1 MNKVALLLVSLT
13 TLAFSAQK
21 TFFVQVPPMRYW
33 TAGNPVLVEYGDG
46 IAHQMQNAGGYGWFS
61 YTWEDVEP
69 SDDVYIYSAKD
80 SLLERPLGLNYYK
93 GKKVQTHIPVSIL
106 METFGLDSIFYIPDD
121 DCWLDDDIDN
131 GIYLS
136 DVRSMSL
143 CNASFDRLDTESIEM
158 NIYVIFP
165 NYGEWD
171 GEIPIVVD
179 AEDFDYRREMTSV
192 GSNKFFYSW
201 TDEEIFPEKLYIFLK
216 SDSLMEHP
224 IGFKSYS
231 DGYHSGLT
239 GDYIGTDDVE
249 SSFSLQDCFLNDL
262 SAYSSNLDSNHR
274 AVCEISVAPTA
285 LIYSVYA
292 ENDSLVVPE
301 HRSKDSTEIV
311 FLDGRQSIVT
321 NKDVFLE
328 DGNYLLKYVFYDYN
342 QKPLEGQIK
351 LTVKDGKNVTLSVT
365 SARNSISQI
374 RVFASGKNLFISSTK
389 NEPYAIFNS
398 MGQMVARGFSSGSV
412 VVLLT
417 APGAYL
423 VKVGDEMHRISVR

>member
-80 SLLERPLGLNYYK
+80 SLLESPLGLNYYK
-93 GKKVQTHIPVSIL
+93 GKKGQTHIPVSIL

-143 CNASFDRLDTESIEM
+143 CNASFDRLDTESVEM
-158 NIYVIFP
+158 NVYVVFP
-165 NYGEWD
+165 TYDKWD
-171 GEIPIVVD
+171 DEIPVIVD

-192 GSNKFFYSW
+192 DSKKFLFSW
-201 TDEEIFPEKLYIFLK
+201 TDEELFPEHIYIFLK

-224 IGFKSYS
+224 IGF
-231 DGYHSGLT
+231 SGLDYPT
-239 GDYIGTDDVE
+239 GLLGDYIKKDVE
-249 SSFSLQDCFLNDL
+249 ETSLSLEKCFLNSGL
-262 SAYSSNLDSNHR
+262 RMYETNPNRVIANCNI
-274 AVCEISVAPTA
+274 VIAPIA
-285 LIYSVYA
+285 LFYSVYT
-292 ENDSLVVPE
+292 EDDSLVVPE
-301 HRSKDSTEIV
+301 HRSMDSTEIAY
-311 FLDGRQSIVT
+311 FDGAQGIRI
-321 NKDVFLE
+321 NKEIPLG
-328 DGNYLLKYVFYDYN
+328 DGNYVLKYVFYGKAE
-342 QKPLEGQIK
+342 KPLDGK
-351 LTVKDGKNVTLSVT
+351 LEFTVKDGEYVSRSVVMT
-365 SARNSISQI
+365 GNPISQI
-374 RVFASGKNLFISSTK
+374 RVRALGKNLFISGAK
-389 NEPYAIFNS
+389 NESYSVFNS
-398 MGQMVARGFSSGSV
+398 MGQVIARGLSVGSV
-412 VVLLT
+412 TVPLP
-417 APGAYL
+417 APGMYL
-423 VKVGDEMHRISVR
+423 VKIGNEMHRVSTR